1 MRNQNKS
8 HFRSNKKILK
18 NTILGQLKIKYYK
31 MSQNL
36 SENIANN
43 LKADVFLDLKGTPC
57 PLNYVK
63 TKLKMEEMEVGQI
76 IEVILDDGEPI
87 RNVPLSLKQDGQ
99 EVLLQEKID
108 SNHWRV
114 LIRKV
119 K

>member
-1 MRNQNKS
+1 MRNQNNS

-18 NTILGQLKIKYYK
+18 NTILVKPKIKYYK

>member
-1 MRNQNKS
+1 MEQAGFEKLR
-8 HFRSNKKILK
+8 
-18 NTILGQLKIKYYK
+18 
-31 MSQNL
+31 
-36 SENIANN
+36 
-43 LKADVFLDLKGTPC
+43 ADVFLDLKGTPC

-63 TKLKMEEMEVGQI
+63 TKIRMEEMEIGQI

-99 EVLLQEKID
+99 EVISQEKISD
-108 SNHWRV
+108 KHWRV